1 MVDEVV
7 SSVQAVEKW
16 SARTVDRCAIC
27 CQGDPGLSSVRTDQ
41 RGREMSNDTNPYRVA
56 TFAVLLL
63 VAVSLGASV
72 LFAIVG
78 VLLG

>member
-1 MVDEVV
+1 
-7 SSVQAVEKW
+7 
-16 SARTVDRCAIC
+16 
-27 CQGDPGLSSVRTDQ
+27 
-41 RGREMSNDTNPYRVA
+41 MSNDTNPYRVA

-72 LFAIVG
+72 LFAIIG